1 MRREESGVAPET
13 TSDDAKA
20 QRSGLTRVVLAV
32 GILVVCAVVALLVVV
47 TARDAPG
54 PTGAV
59 E

>member
-1 MRREESGVAPET
+1 MAPET